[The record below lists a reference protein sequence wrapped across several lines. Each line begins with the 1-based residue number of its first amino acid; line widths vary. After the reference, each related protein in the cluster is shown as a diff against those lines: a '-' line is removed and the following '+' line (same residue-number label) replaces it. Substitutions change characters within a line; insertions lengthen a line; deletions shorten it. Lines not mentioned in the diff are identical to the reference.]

1 MLYTG
6 KYYFLL
12 HTYHLLDKI
21 SLEIELS
28 GPSPS
33 EKDGPAPVPILYISI
48 SSIQNNSFTHFSLS
62 SLFYKFTSFSPILRF
77 KSSQ

>member
-48 SSIQNNSFTHFSLS
+48 SRKDPLMAAPEVY
-62 SLFYKFTSFSPILRF
+62 L
-77 KSSQ
+77 